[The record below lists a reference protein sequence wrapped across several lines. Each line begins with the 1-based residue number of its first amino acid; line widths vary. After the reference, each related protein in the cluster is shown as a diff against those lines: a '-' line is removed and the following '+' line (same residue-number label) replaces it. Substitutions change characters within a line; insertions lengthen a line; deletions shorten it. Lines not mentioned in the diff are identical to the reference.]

1 MTERTSAALDDMPG
15 AYTRSKML
23 AEQAAL
29 AAARSGFPV
38 VIANPTMPIGPHHG
52 NLTPPALMLQ
62 HFARRRMQIYLDCR
76 RGPAP
81 RHGPRRGQAAL
92 YSRWRAHPVAASR
105 YGGSKGI
112 HVRIP
117 AGFAHMTAAMMEFL
131 ADHVTRRPPAA
142 TAEAIRIAARSKAL
156 SSEKSRRELGYTPRP
171 IELTLQEAIES
182 IPGGSRWSVAGW
194 RAAPLGRP
202 IQEASGL

>member
-1 MTERTSAALDDMPG
+1 
-15 AYTRSKML
+15 
-23 AEQAAL
+23 
-29 AAARSGFPV
+29 
-38 VIANPTMPIGPHHG
+38 
-52 NLTPPALMLQ
+52 
-62 HFARRRMQIYLDCR
+62 
-76 RGPAP
+76 
-81 RHGPRRGQAAL
+81 
-92 YSRWRAHPVAASR
+92 
-105 YGGSKGI
+105 
-112 HVRIP
+112 
-117 AGFAHMTAAMMEFL
+117 MTAAMMEFL

-202 IQEASGL
+202 IQEVSGS

>member
-1 MTERTSAALDDMPG
+1 MDQGEVRQRYILGGEHIPLRRVDM
-15 AYTRSKML
+15 
-23 AEQAAL
+23 
-29 AAARSGFPV
+29 V
-38 VIANPTMPIGPHHG
+38 VAI
-52 NLTPPALMLQ
+52 
-62 HFARRRMQIYLDCR
+62 RRRN
-76 RGPAP
+76 
-81 RHGPRRGQAAL
+81 
-92 YSRWRAHPVAASR
+92 
-105 YGGSKGI
+105 GI

-117 AGFAHMTAAMMEFL
+117 AGFAHMIAAMMEFL

-202 IQEASGL
+202 IQEASGS